1 MQKNA
6 NLRGFEM
13 YEENEY
19 LESDVVNAA
28 AMQLLSGLSN
38 NVWLIERVSHVA

>member
-1 MQKNA
+1 
-6 NLRGFEM
+6 M

-28 AMQLLSGLSN
+28 AIPALCWCFLFHSANLLPNFRKQESMRTYAN
-38 NVWLIERVSHVA
+38 